1 MYIPY
6 NIIYNF
12 LINRCLRLNID
23 ESHAIK
29 HSMDV
34 LKYSQ
39 KILDDEKK
47 QPNNQDLNYNEKV
60 IYTSAILHDM
70 CDKKYMDQSQGL
82 NEIKNFL
89 KNTEN
94 TEYKEND
101 INNIIQI
108 MNTMSY
114 STVKKNGFPNLGIY
128 QKEYHIVREA
138 DLLSGY
144 DVERC
149 MVYSLLNK
157 KLNYKQAFEETKQL
171 YEVRMG
177 KFIEDNLFTTKF
189 GLEEAKKLDT
199 ENRIRLNELEE
210 LLK

>member
-12 LINRCLRLNID
+12 LINRCIRLNID

-39 KILDDEKK
+39 KILNDEKK
-47 QPNNQDLNYNEKV
+47 QSNNQHLNYNEKV

-70 CDKKYMDQSQGL
+70 CDKKYMDPSQGL

-89 KNTEN
+89 KN

-149 MVYSLLNK
+149 MVYGILNK
-157 KLNYKQAFEETKQL
+157 NQNYKQAFEETK
-171 YEVRMG
+171 E
-177 KFIEDNLFTTKF
+177 
-189 GLEEAKKLDT
+189 
-199 ENRIRLNELEE
+199 
-210 LLK
+210 

>member
-12 LINRCLRLNID
+12 LINRCIRLNID

-39 KILDDEKK
+39 KILNDEKK
-47 QPNNQDLNYNEKV
+47 QPNNQHLNYNEKV

-70 CDKKYMDQSQGL
+70 CDKKYMDPSQGL
-82 NEIKNFL
+82 NEIRDFL
-89 KNTEN
+89 KNTE
-94 TEYKEND
+94 YIEND
-101 INNIIQI
+101 ITNIIQI

-149 MVYSLLNK
+149 IVYGILK
-157 KLNYKQAFEETKQL
+157 KNLNYKQSFEETKEL

-199 ENRIRLNELEE
+199 ENRKRLNELDE

>member
-12 LINRCLRLNID
+12 LINRCIRLNID

-39 KILDDEKK
+39 KILNDEKK
-47 QPNNQDLNYNEKV
+47 QPNNQQINYNEKV

-70 CDKKYMDQSQGL
+70 CDRKYMDPEKGL
-82 NEIKNFL
+82 NEIKDFL
-89 KNTEN
+89 KNTN
-94 TEYKEND
+94 YIDND
-101 INNIIQI
+101 IINIIKI

-114 STVKKNGFPNLGIY
+114 STVKKNGFPNLGEY

-149 MVYSLLNK
+149 MVYGILNK
-157 KLNYKQAFEETKQL
+157 NQDYEKAFKETKEL
-171 YEVRMG
+171 YKVRMG
-177 KFIEDNLFTTKF
+177 KFIEDNLFTTRF
-189 GLEEAKKLDT
+189 GLEEAKKLDE

>member
-1 MYIPY
+1 
-6 NIIYNF
+6 
-12 LINRCLRLNID
+12 
-23 ESHAIK
+23 
-29 HSMDV
+29 
-34 LKYSQ
+34 
-39 KILDDEKK
+39 
-47 QPNNQDLNYNEKV
+47 
-60 IYTSAILHDM
+60 LHDM

-189 GLEEAKKLDT
+189 GLEEAKKLDE
-199 ENRIRLNELEE
+199 ENRKRLNELEE

>member
-12 LINRCLRLNID
+12 LINRCIRLNID

-39 KILDDEKK
+39 KILNDEKK
-47 QPNNQDLNYNEKV
+47 HPNNQDLNYNEKV
-60 IYTSAILHDM
+60 IYTTAILHDM
-70 CDKKYMDQSQGL
+70 CDKKYMDPSQGL
-82 NEIKNFL
+82 NEIKIFL
-89 KNTEN
+89 KN
-94 TEYKEND
+94 TEYKENE

-114 STVKKNGFPNLGIY
+114 STVKKNGFPNLGEY
-128 QKEYHIVREA
+128 EKEYHIVREA

-149 MVYSLLNK
+149 MVYGILNK
-157 KLNYKQAFEETKQL
+157 NQNYKQAFEETKEL
-171 YEVRMG
+171 YKIRMG
-177 KFIEDNLFTTKF
+177 KFIEDNLFTTRF

-199 ENRIRLNELEE
+199 ENRKRLNELEE

>member
-1 MYIPY
+1 MDIPY

-12 LINRCLRLNID
+12 LINRCIRLNID

-39 KILDDEKK
+39 KILNDEKK
-47 QPNNQDLNYNEKV
+47 QPNNQQINYNEKV

-70 CDKKYMDQSQGL
+70 CDRKYMDPEKGL
-82 NEIKNFL
+82 NEIKDFL
-89 KNTEN
+89 KNTN
-94 TEYKEND
+94 YIDND
-101 INNIIQI
+101 IINIIKI

-114 STVKKNGFPNLGIY
+114 STVKKNGFPNLGEY

-149 MVYSLLNK
+149 MVYGILNK
-157 KLNYKQAFEETKQL
+157 NQDYEKAFKETKEL
-171 YEVRMG
+171 YKVRMG
-177 KFIEDNLFTTKF
+177 KFIEDNLFTTRF
-189 GLEEAKKLDT
+189 GLEEAKKLDE